1 VRRPAQRLA
10 LAIDGPMAGQVL
22 DFTGSY
28 VLCAASYEYD
38 GADRLYEQ
46 VIHHYRAMQYNI
58 FGYLIWVATVTP
70 YSESAI
76 PMSPDVAKLLLSDL
90 AIKIGSRADTGKGR
104 EDHGSDTPDPEAPQA
119 QVGHGRNDRQGSD
132 TAL

>member
-1 VRRPAQRLA
+1 MSPRRPAQRLA
-10 LAIDGPMAGQVL
+10 LAIDGPQAGQVL

-46 VIHHYRAMQYNI
+46 VIHHYRAIQYNV
-58 FGYLIWVATVTP
+58 FGWLIWVATVTQ
-70 YSESAI
+70 YAENAI

-90 AIKIGSRADTGKGR
+90 AIKIGSRADIRKGGSTDGEQGRGSGR
-104 EDHGSDTPDPEAPQA
+104 EEAPP
-119 QVGHGRNDRQGSD
+119 G
-132 TAL
+132 